1 MFELIF
7 GVILVIV
14 SPIIL
19 VKTYMNWRKHNAGYR
34 ESKEVSPNTNY
45 YDVASIRGFL
55 LGGVGFF
62 IGLYFILNY
71 FNLN

>member
-7 GVILVIV
+7 GVILVIA

-19 VKTYMNWRKHNAGYR
+19 VKTYINWRKHNEGYR
-34 ESKEVSPNTNY
+34 ESKKASPDTNY
-45 YDVASIRGFL
+45 YDVVSVRGFL
-55 LGGVGFF
+55 LGGIGFF

>member
-7 GVILVIV
+7 GVILVIAC
-14 SPIIL
+14 PIIL

-34 ESKEVSPNTNY
+34 ESKEASPDTNY
-45 YDVASIRGFL
+45 YDVVSLQGFM
-55 LGGVGFF
+55 LGGIGFF